1 MGHLYHGNVSHNQ
14 RVDSAITL
22 GPWIPQLLVPLGA
35 APKKSLA
42 SRGDGED
49 RTVLRGWVNFPRCF
63 CCCKVMAADFH
74 KMSLVYDISMRVMRH
89 LISFNYMT
97 LPHDSD
103 MAHDT
108 MILTMILTMI
118 PIADWYLYDRYMIH
132 DTYHYSWSQYDNDV
146 W

>member
-1 MGHLYHGNVSHNQ
+1 MGHLYHGYVSHNRHNQ

-22 GPWIPQLLVPLGA
+22 GPWIPQIAGGA
-35 APKKSLA
+35 PRCRPKKLA

-74 KMSLVYDISMRVMRH
+74 KMSLVYDISMRVVRH
-89 LISFNYMT
+89 LISFNCMT

-118 PIADWYLYDRYMIH
+118 PIAD
-132 DTYHYSWSQYDNDV
+132 
-146 W
+146 